1 MASTTARV
9 IAGSTTRATRPPRR
23 RLATPRARPV
33 FAAWFWPVGSVCAE
47 LMLPRARTSLD
58 DGHGPVEGVPKG
70 EGDQHGRPEEGRVL
84 RAVVLG
90 GEDEIAEPAGG
101 PGQLDHDLA
110 DHRERRGHLHAGEQ
124 ERQRHREL
132 ELGVELPAVDVVGP
146 QQLSGLRWHA
156 LQAL

>member
-9 IAGSTTRATRPPRR
+9 IAGSTTRATRPAP
-23 RLATPRARPV
+23 AARSR
-33 FAAWFWPVGSVCAE
+33 PVGSACAE
-47 LMLPRARTSLD
+47 LMLPRARESLD

-101 PGQLDHDLA
+101 PVSSTTISPTTASGAATFMPANRNGSATGSLSLA
-110 DHRERRGHLHAGEQ
+110 
-124 ERQRHREL
+124 
-132 ELGVELPAVDVVGP
+132 
-146 QQLSGLRWHA
+146 
-156 LQAL
+156 